1 MSGLTISGLHA
12 RHGDVPVLTGVDLAV
27 AEGQLACVLGPSGCG
42 KTTLLR
48 VIAGLHRAAAGVLTV
63 AGDVLDDGTRSVAA
77 EKRRIGFVPQDGA
90 LFPHLTVAG
99 NIVFGVPRRDR
110 AARLEQ
116 MLELV
121 ELGGLAD
128 RRPHELSGGQRQR
141 VALARALA
149 PAPQLLLLDEPF
161 ASLDAALRAEV
172 RSEVAAVLRRAGA
185 TAMMVTH
192 DQQEALVFADLV
204 AVLTGGR
211 IAQAGA
217 PEELYHRPVDVGV
230 ARMLGEAN
238 MLHAQR
244 RDGRAH
250 TALGELSLT
259 EPDGVPAAGV
269 VVVRPTLLRLTDPG
283 PGSVRARIAAHQ
295 FRGHDHRVELIPV
308 SPHGVAA
315 PLIAYVDT
323 TPPPLDTIVGLGVGG
338 AVHFIA
344 DGGASAGAAQLPSAA
359 LH

>member
-1 MSGLTISGLHA
+1 MSGLTIAGLHA
-12 RHGDVPVLTGVDLAV
+12 CHGDVPVLTGVDLTV

-48 VIAGLHRAAAGVLTV
+48 VIAGLHRATAGVLTV
-63 AGDVLDDGTRSVAA
+63 AGTVLDDGTRSLPA

-99 NIVFGVPRRDR
+99 NICFGVPRRSR
-110 AARLEQ
+110 AARLQQ

-121 ELGGLAD
+121 DLGGLAD

-161 ASLDAALRAEV
+161 ASLDAALRSEV

-185 TAMMVTH
+185 TAVMVTH

-204 AVLTGGR
+204 AALTGGR
-211 IAQAGA
+211 IAQAGT
-217 PEELYHRPVDVGV
+217 PEQLYDRPVDVGV

-238 MLHAQR
+238 VLRAQR
-244 RDGRAH
+244 RNGQAH
-250 TALGELSLT
+250 TLLGDIGLT

-269 VVVRPTLLRLTDPG
+269 VVIRPTLLRLTDPG
-283 PGSVRARIAAHQ
+283 PESVRARITGHQ
-295 FRGHDHRVELIPV
+295 FRGHDHRVELTALA
-308 SPHGVAA
+308 GDGGGAA
-315 PLIAYVDT
+315 LIAYLDQA
-323 TPPPLDTIVGLGVGG
+323 PPPVDTIVGLGVAG

-344 DGGASAGAAQLPSAA
+344 DDTHGAELPSAA
-359 LH
+359 LR